1 MSWARFPLFLP
12 DRPQAQQ
19 VGWLYLLRAWAL
31 GDAPSVRDIMRASG
45 LGAGTCSDLRD
56 EAVGWARAA
65 GAPFP
70 DLTASP
76 LDLVEEWEPPGL
88 LTHADLVQR
97 ARAWLL
103 GRHRCSVA
111 FAEIV
116 TMAPVNPDAIGFC
129 TAFYRPHPW
138 SVLVECKVS
147 RADFRAD
154 RKKIIHG
161 APDTCPGQ
169 ERWYLTPPGL
179 VGAHEVPEGWGLAE
193 AGARS
198 VRVVVPA
205 PEGEWSP
212 GRAKQDMGILVSAVR
227 RHHLGV
233 EWHDEIGKFEAAVVR
248 LEAK

>member
-1 MSWARFPLFLP
+1 M
-12 DRPQAQQ
+12 
-19 VGWLYLLRAWAL
+19 
-31 GDAPSVRDIMRASG
+31 
-45 LGAGTCSDLRD
+45 
-56 EAVGWARAA
+56 
-65 GAPFP
+65 
-70 DLTASP
+70 
-76 LDLVEEWEPPGL
+76 
-88 LTHADLVQR
+88 
-97 ARAWLL
+97 
-103 GRHRCSVA
+103 
-111 FAEIV
+111 
-116 TMAPVNPDAIGFC
+116 
-129 TAFYRPHPW
+129 
-138 SVLVECKVS
+138 LVECKVS

-248 LEAK
+248 LEAT